1 MFQFIKLFPI
11 ILFEICRDAD
21 PDPAYENNRIRYSKK
36 TTSENRHKKH
46 NQSI

>member
-11 ILFEICRDAD
+11 ILFEIRRD